1 MISII
6 TELRVAS
13 RNLKRTRS
21 RTAVAVLTVACGLMA
36 YLLAGGFIEWIFH
49 GMRETTI
56 RSQLGHIQV
65 VKPGYLEKGIA
76 DPYDFLL
83 APHSEELLKIKQH
96 PDVVSVAERLVFSG
110 LASFGDTTVTF
121 TGEGID
127 PQREAVISDAIFL
140 RSGNN
145 LVSTDQRAIIL
156 GEGLAKNLGV
166 KPGDSIILL
175 ATSANGVPNA
185 IEVNVSGIFYTS
197 SKEFDD
203 TALRLPIDLAR
214 KLMRVNGATLWVVLL
229 ENTNLT
235 KQVVA
240 DLRATLPHAKLEV
253 IPWSDLAD
261 FYNKTVVL
269 FGKQVS
275 FMKMIIAMIIILTIS
290 NIQTMSVLERTTE
303 IGTMMALGSRRAS
316 VLRMFIFE
324 GLMIGVLGG
333 LVGLAVG
340 YGIAELVSTIGI
352 PMPPPPGME
361 VGLTGQILVTTE
373 LALDALGLA
382 FMTTLAASV
391 IPAWKASRL
400 NIVDALRCNQ

>member
-1 MISII
+1 MINII
-6 TELRVAS
+6 TELRIAS
-13 RNLKRTRS
+13 RNLKRNRG

-36 YLLAGGFIEWIFH
+36 YLLAGGFIESIFQR
-49 GMRETTI
+49 MRESTI
-56 RSQLGHIQV
+56 RSQLGHIQIA
-65 VKPGYLEKGIA
+65 KPGYLEKGIA
-76 DPYDFLL
+76 DPYSFLL
-83 APHSEELLKIKQH
+83 SPNSDELPKIKQN
-96 PDVVSVAERLVFSG
+96 PNVVSVAERLAFSG

-121 TGEGID
+121 IGEGID

-145 LVSTDQRAIIL
+145 LISTDQRAVIL

-166 KPGDSIILL
+166 KPEDSIVLL

-185 IEVNVSGIFYTS
+185 IEVKVAGVFYTS

-214 KLMRVNGATLWVVLL
+214 KLMRINGSTLWVVLL
-229 ENTNLT
+229 AKTNLT
-235 KQVVA
+235 RQVVA
-240 DLRATLPHAKLEV
+240 DLRTTLHPAQFEV

-261 FYNKTVVL
+261 FYNKTVTL

-275 FMKMIIAMIIILTIS
+275 FMKLIIAMIIILTIS

-303 IGTMMALGSRRAS
+303 IGTMMAIGSRQAG
-316 VLRMFIFE
+316 VLRMFLME
-324 GLMIGVLGG
+324 GFMIGTLGG
-333 LVGLAVG
+333 LAGLVVG
-340 YGIAELVSTIGI
+340 YGTAELLSTIGI

-361 VGLTGQILVTTE
+361 VGFTARILVTPE